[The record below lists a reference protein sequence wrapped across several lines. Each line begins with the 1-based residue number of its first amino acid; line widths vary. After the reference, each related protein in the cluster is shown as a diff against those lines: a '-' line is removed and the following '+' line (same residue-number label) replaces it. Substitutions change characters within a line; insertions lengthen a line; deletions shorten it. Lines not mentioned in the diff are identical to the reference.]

1 MMMELAILD
10 YIQEFMRCS
19 FLDMLMPAVTALGN
33 YAILW
38 IALSALLLCF
48 PKTRRIG
55 IVMSVSLIIEI
66 VLCNVILKPAAARVR
81 PFDVNTGIQLLIRAP
96 KDFSFP
102 SGHTG
107 ASFAAAA
114 ALFFAG
120 SRAWIPAGALAVLI
134 GFSRLYLYVHY
145 PTDVLG
151 GALLG
156 IATGWLAC
164 RLTGWK
170 AKG

>member
-1 MMMELAILD
+1 MMELAILD

-33 YAILW
+33 YGILW

-81 PFDVNTGIQLLIRAP
+81 PFDVNMGIQLLIRAP

-114 ALFFAG
+114 EIG
-120 SRAWIPAGALAVLI
+120 RAHV
-134 GFSRLYLYVHY
+134 
-145 PTDVLG
+145 
-151 GALLG
+151 
-156 IATGWLAC
+156 
-164 RLTGWK
+164 
-170 AKG
+170 